1 MGNMHPGYSKQFKA
15 LVAQGFRAEWREK
28 ERLVSPLLFAAVIQL
43 LFAFSIG
50 SVDGELSRK
59 IFLAQTFLTVFLAL
73 QVSFVRVFEPD
84 MQDKV
89 FDLIRTYPVSFDAWF
104 LAKTFLVV
112 FSGGL
117 ILIPTTILGAVFQSQ
132 GGDQLLTCPLIRVA
146 FLTLFGL
153 APLGVLLS
161 ALTMRANAR
170 QILFPLIYFPLTT
183 PVLLAAVNACDVY
196 LAGGIINDT
205 VQGWLTILVAFD
217 VIYFT
222 LGYLLFRE
230 VVNAQ

>member
-1 MGNMHPGYSKQFKA
+1 MSPGFSSQ
-15 LVAQGFRAEWREK
+15 LRTLIGQGFRAEWREK

-43 LFAFSIG
+43 LFAFAVG

-84 MQDKV
+84 TQDKV
-89 FDLIRTYPVSFDAWF
+89 FDLIRTYPVSFDAWY
-104 LAKTFLVV
+104 LAKTFLVIC
-112 FSGGL
+112 FGAL
-117 ILIPTTILGAVFQSQ
+117 ILIPTIVLGAIFQSQ
-132 GGDQLLTCPLIRVA
+132 TGAQLLSLPLAAIA
-146 FLTLFGL
+146 SLTLFGL

-161 ALTMRANAR
+161 ALTMRAAAR

-183 PVLLAAVNACDVY
+183 PVLLAAVNASDLY
-196 LAGGIINDT
+196 LAGG
-205 VQGWLTILVAFD
+205 VLSESVRGWLIILIAFD
-217 VIYFT
+217 TIYFT

-230 VVNAQ
+230 VVDAR

>member
-1 MGNMHPGYSKQFKA
+1 VKA
-15 LVAQGFRAEWREK
+15 KAGFFQQMQTLIGQGFRAEWREK

-43 LFAFSIG
+43 LFAFSVG

-89 FDLIRTYPVSFDAWF
+89 FDLIRTYPVSFDAWY
-104 LAKTFLVV
+104 LAKTFLVIC
-112 FSGGL
+112 FGAL
-117 ILIPTTILGAVFQSQ
+117 ILIPTIILGAIFQSQ
-132 GGDQLLTCPLIRVA
+132 AGAQLLSIPLAAVA
-146 FLTLFGL
+146 VLTLFGL

-161 ALTMRANAR
+161 ALTMRATAK

-183 PVLLAAVNACDVY
+183 PVLLAAVNACDLY
-196 LAGGIINDT
+196 LANGVLNES
-205 VQGWLTILVAFD
+205 VRGWLIILVAFD
-217 VIYFT
+217 TIYFT

-230 VVNAQ
+230 VVDAH